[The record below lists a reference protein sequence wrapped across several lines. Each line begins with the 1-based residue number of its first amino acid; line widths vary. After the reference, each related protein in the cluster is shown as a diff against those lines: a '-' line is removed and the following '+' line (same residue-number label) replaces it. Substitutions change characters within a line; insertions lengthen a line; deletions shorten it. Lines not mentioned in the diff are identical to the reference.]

1 MPGIECG
8 NPQPEIELRRVGRLD
23 DDDIGVGLDA
33 HISQN
38 RWILRA
44 LLYQDC
50 TIPQACCQAQRCQRS
65 DSDVD
70 TSVSGMAAYLSGWR
84 TSWAISQSTYACTT
98 CWCSAANSS
107 SLCILLRL
115 ARSSLMWVIAFFILQ
130 FRNDALSLA
139 LRAPLAVQPGAKRS
153 HNTDKILDQVFLPVL
168 CQVDDLDLATL
179 HRQPLLPAMAGCN

>member
-8 NPQPEIELRRVGRLD
+8 NPQPEIELRRVGRLAD
-23 DDDIGVGLDA
+23 DDMGVGLEDTF
-33 HISQN
+33 
-38 RWILRA
+38 RKTGGFRRP

-98 CWCSAANSS
+98 SGVQRPLIQLMDLAQISPVELDVGDCLLHSAIPMIRSV
-107 SLCILLRL
+107 LRFE
-115 ARSSLMWVIAFFILQ
+115 RRWPY
-130 FRNDALSLA
+130 N
-139 LRAPLAVQPGAKRS
+139 RAQKRS

-168 CQVDDLDLATL
+168 CQVDGVAGNGFDLASL
-179 HRQPLLPAMAGCN
+179 HRQTIARWY